1 MARALDLAA
10 VKSGGLISEDII
22 PRLFN
27 ISPVDLPMIDSISS
41 GTAHNIKKEFTDKV
55 LATPSSTNR
64 LYENQSLATVDNS
77 AHGLRYGNYCQQM
90 GKVIRTS
97 QRGRD
102 VQLTYDDDEFLSQ
115 LMDAGE
121 ELRLDEEAAVVSRNA
136 ATAEVD
142 DPDPANRVGPLMA
155 GACTWA
161 IHGTQRGTGGA
172 DAVLSDPAGGIPTT
186 APTAG
191 LARGM
196 TLTMFKQALRIGWDN
211 GARFNQVHA
220 IGEMIENFSD
230 FMFDKTARVATMQ
243 TEVAQSN
250 RTTSVEGNGA
260 RATGVTAQSAVSLFI
275 GSFGAITLVPNRQME
290 VYDSTDGTPED
301 VCELLFVDT
310 RYPLLSRLH
319 DFDTKSLSED
329 GLYDAEV
336 LFVDSAF
343 IPAATHAVTVIADLA
358 PGTATVA

>member
-1 MARALDLAA
+1 
-10 VKSGGLISEDII
+10 
-22 PRLFN
+22 
-27 ISPVDLPMIDSISS
+27 MIDSIGS
-41 GTAHNIKKEFTDKV
+41 GSAKNIKKEFTDKV
-55 LATPSSTNR
+55 LSQPTSTNT
-64 LYENQSLATVDNS
+64 LYENQSLAAVDDS

-102 VQLTYDDDEFLSQ
+102 VNLTYNEDEFLSQ

-136 ATAEVD
+136 ATAE
-142 DPDPANRVGPLMA
+142 DPGVAGALMA

-161 IHGTQRGTGGA
+161 IHGTQRGASAA
-172 DAVLSDPAGGIPTT
+172 DAELTGTTGGIPET
-186 APTAG
+186 APTPGTLRG
-191 LARGM
+191 L
-196 TLTMFKQALRIGWDN
+196 TLAMFKQTLRIGWDN

-243 TEVAQSN
+243 TDIAQGN

-260 RATGVTAQSAVSLFI
+260 RSSGGAAQSAVSLFI
-275 GSFGAITLVPNRQME
+275 GSFGAITLVPNRQMAP
-290 VYDSTDGTPED
+290 YDSLAGTTDD
-301 VCELLFVDT
+301 VCEMLFVDT
-310 RYPLLSRLH
+310 RYPVLSRLH
-319 DFDTKSLSED
+319 NFDTKKLSED

-336 LFVDSAF
+336 LYVDSTF
-343 IPAATHAVTVIADLA
+343 IPAATHAITVIADLDFTE
-358 PGTATVA
+358 PTVA